1 MKCITNWLDGQ
12 TQRVVISR
20 CKVRLGA
27 GKRQGT
33 PGVNTVPPPVQH
45 LHSIWMMEQ
54 SASSAS
60 LEMAN
65 WEEWQIHQRAVLP
78 SRGT

>member
-1 MKCITNWLDGQ
+1 M
-12 TQRVVISR
+12 
-20 CKVRLGA
+20 GA

-60 LEMAN
+60 PEMAN